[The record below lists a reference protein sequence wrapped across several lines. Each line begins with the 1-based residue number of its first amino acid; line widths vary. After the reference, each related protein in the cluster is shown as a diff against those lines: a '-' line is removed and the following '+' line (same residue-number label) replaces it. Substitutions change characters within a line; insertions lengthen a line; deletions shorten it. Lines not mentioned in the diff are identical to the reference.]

1 MTKLNIIL
9 ELSQALNQYDQ
20 GEGAFTEMRANGT
33 LDEQSYLRKKEDN
46 ADDFINAIRSFT
58 ERLASEYDKQI
69 SKDNK
74 CNDSCVDY
82 IINYNGNNGNI
93 LYVLFNINRTSKQR
107 TYTVRH
113 LLLNYIL
120 WKNLIDTNKT

>member
-46 ADDFINAIRSFT
+46 ADDFINAIRDLTNRIT
-58 ERLASEYDKQI
+58 E
-69 SKDNK
+69 
-74 CNDSCVDY
+74 DY
-82 IINYNGNNGNI
+82 EKKI
-93 LYVLFNINRTSKQR
+93 
-107 TYTVRH
+107 
-113 LLLNYIL
+113 
-120 WKNLIDTNKT
+120 

>member
-46 ADDFINAIRSFT
+46 ADDFINAIRGFT
-58 ERLASEYDKQI
+58 ERLASEYDKQ
-69 SKDNK
+69 NK
-74 CNDSCVDY
+74 E
-82 IINYNGNNGNI
+82 
-93 LYVLFNINRTSKQR
+93 T
-107 TYTVRH
+107 
-113 LLLNYIL
+113 
-120 WKNLIDTNKT
+120 TNKFFNNETNI

>member
-33 LDEQSYLRKKEDN
+33 LDEPSYLRKKEDN

-58 ERLASEYDKQI
+58 ERLASEYDKET
-69 SKDNK
+69 KETTKKYFKNET
-74 CNDSCVDY
+74 
-82 IINYNGNNGNI
+82 NI
-93 LYVLFNINRTSKQR
+93 
-107 TYTVRH
+107 
-113 LLLNYIL
+113 
-120 WKNLIDTNKT
+120 